1 MRYFLHKLNLNW
13 IFLFYHIFWS
23 WTQKHITRSTNIL
36 KLLIW
41 ETLKQLISWKSVL
54 EQFANDSSH
63 FLDMDT
69 EAHLTERLYTG
80 FIGFGNSGT
89 FDLMEVM
96 YF

>member
-1 MRYFLHKLNLNW
+1 M
-13 IFLFYHIFWS
+13 
-23 WTQKHITRSTNIL
+23 
-36 KLLIW
+36 
-41 ETLKQLISWKSVL
+41 

-96 YF
+96 YFLNFLMVCYRLLHFFGTAYTKTTVGGPGGHELGGRYIVSDP